1 MSVLRTTRSLCP
13 VCLKQIS
20 ADLVSRDDKMIMVK
34 ECPDHGS
41 FEDLYYGD
49 AALYQR
55 LMKELTGGEE
65 IVQPLAVD
73 LGETTRQSS
82 EVKSPFGTPGIGI
95 IDVTNRCNLDCTVC
109 FASCNSAR
117 DVYEPPAETIYAMM
131 DTLLQGE
138 NPCPIILFSGGEPTI
153 RKDFLDLCRMA
164 KKKGFKFI
172 IVATNGKRLAAEP
185 DYHRQLAEAEV
196 DIVYLQFDGVTS
208 EPYIALR
215 GIDLLATKLQA
226 LENIANSPVD
236 YPVTV
241 LVPTIAKGINDHQIG
256 DIVRFASNNI
266 NIIKGVLFQPVGF
279 VGHIKNKDI
288 MAKRVTNADGINSL
302 AQSFNN
308 TITKDDF
315 YPLIWIRDFLE
326 AFKRI
331 HKRNDIIDLKVHP
344 ACFTISYFVKH
355 NDQLISLN
363 RLINLE
369 ELRNF
374 VNNLK
379 TGSKTEIASEL
390 FKSLPKIIRK
400 DTYKMSTKLIKI
412 LSEIFLEGSE
422 KAIINFHE
430 ENVLLVGFEHSS
442 DPYNYDCEKIDRC
455 CIHYSTPDGKTIP
468 FCSYNVFNR
477 KELETTFSKKNFKSN

>member
-13 VCLKQIS
+13 VCLKQIP
-20 ADLVSRDDKMIMVK
+20 ADLVSRDDKMYMLK
-34 ECPDHGS
+34 ECHEHGQ

-49 AALYQR
+49 ASLYQR

-65 IVQPLAVD
+65 ITTPLAVNVNQD
-73 LGETTRQSS
+73 PQIFKPTHH
-82 EVKSPFGTPGIGI
+82 PFGTPSIGI

-109 FASCNSAR
+109 FAGCNSER
-117 DVYEPPAETIYAMM
+117 DIYEPPIETIGEMM
-131 DTLLQGE
+131 DTLLSGDT
-138 NPCPIILFSGGEPTI
+138 PCPIVLFSGGEPTI
-153 RKDFLDLCRMA
+153 RKDFLDICRMA
-164 KKKGFKFI
+164 KQKGFKFI
-172 IVATNGKRLAAEP
+172 IVATNGKKLAAEP
-185 DYHRQLAEAEV
+185 DYHRQLAEADV
-196 DIVYLQFDGVTS
+196 DIIYLQFDGVTP

-226 LENIANSPVD
+226 LDNISKSPVD

-241 LVPTIAKGINDHQIG
+241 LVPTLAKGINDHQIG

-266 NIIKGVLFQPVGF
+266 KIIKGVLFQPVGF

-288 MAKRVTNADGINSL
+288 LAKRITNADGIKALSD
-302 AQSFNN
+302 SFNN
-308 TITKDDF
+308 SISKDDF
-315 YPLIWIRDFLE
+315 YPLVWIRDFLE

-331 HKRNDIIDLKVHP
+331 HNRNDIVDLKVHP
-344 ACFTISYFVKH
+344 ACFTVSYFVKH
-355 NDQLISLN
+355 NNDLISLN

-374 VNNLK
+374 VNQLK

-390 FKSLPKIIRK
+390 LKAFPKIIRK
-400 DTYKMSTKLIKI
+400 DTFKMSSKLVKI
-412 LSEIFLEGSE
+412 MSEIFLEGSE

-430 ENVLLVGFEHSS
+430 DNVLLVGFEHSS

-455 CIHYSTPDGKTIP
+455 CIHYSTPDGKTVP

-477 KELETTFSKKNFKSN
+477 KELESTFSKKNLNKN